1 MIAVYPDIVDSGH
14 TYYLSQV
21 VPKVNLS
28 DES

>member
-14 TYYLSQV
+14 TNDLSHV
-21 VPKVNLS
+21 VPNVNLS